1 MKKWLIPLIVIALI
15 AVLGFVGYRRISARR
30 ATATAPALETALVRR
45 GDLVVTVEATGSL
58 VSPSEVTLSFS
69 SGGQVAEV
77 LVAEGQDVEAGETL
91 ARLDTSDLERQ
102 LAAAEQTL
110 IIQTASLEQLLDPD
124 ASLVAAAEANLAAAY
139 MEYRGQNREHT
150 IDLEAAEQR
159 LDDEMAAV
167 KDAQAAYDAVTD
179 KTSDEAA
186 EAQRALESAA
196 IKMAAAQAGYNIVA
210 AGVISDTQALPAW
223 AKLAGAEKALRDLVD
238 PDAQTLKIA
247 RAQVEQAHISVE
259 QIQAQLDAATLV
271 APLAGTVT
279 ALHVQPGEWATPGKP
294 VIVLSDL
301 SGLEV
306 KVNLDETD
314 VARIDVGYPAFITLD
329 AFPGVEI
336 SGHVESIAP
345 VAIVQSGVVLYP
357 VTINLDDTADLPLRS
372 GMTANVSILVESR
385 EGTLLVPLRAVET
398 EGEQAYVWRVTPDG
412 SERVEVTLGLMT
424 DTEVEILSGLSEGE
438 EVVVYAGPEQ
448 RANVEYQGLR
458 GVFGGE

>member
-1 MKKWLIPLIVIALI
+1 MKKWLIFLTVISLI
-15 AVLGFVGYRRISARR
+15 AVLGFVGYQRISARR
-30 ATATAPALETALVRR
+30 AAAAAPALETAIVQRN
-45 GDLVVTVEATGSL
+45 DLTVAVEATGSL
-58 VSPSEVTLSFS
+58 APRSEVALAFK
-69 SGGQVAEV
+69 SGGQVTEV

-186 EAQRALESAA
+186 EAQRALERAA

-223 AKLAGAEKALRDLVD
+223 AKLAGAEKTLRDLVD

-314 VARIDVGYPAFITLD
+314 VARIDLGYPAVITLD

-412 SERVEVTLGLMT
+412 NERVSVTLGLMT